1 VQRSAP
7 VWGVTAGTQVYF
19 GFQHKSQ
26 DMDVLYLDEFVLTEA
41 ANASVGE
48 AALSNVIL
56 GQNQPNPFNT
66 QTTIQYTLTQVSN
79 VNFTVTDITGR
90 IVRVIENQNLSAGN
104 HNIVLNAADFA
115 AGAYNYTLTSN
126 GKSVTKKM
134 FVTK

>member
-1 VQRSAP
+1 
-7 VWGVTAGTQVYF
+7 
-19 GFQHKSQ
+19 
-26 DMDVLYLDEFVLTEA
+26 MDVLYLDEFVLTEA

-56 GQNQPNPFNT
+56 GQNQPNPFNS
-66 QTTIQYTLTQVSN
+66 QTTIQYTLTEASN

-90 IVRVIENQNLSAGN
+90 VVRVIENQNLSAGN